1 MDNTIKQPVWTK
13 ILNIIN
19 EFKIEFILI
28 LLIIVSAIISPSFMT
43 LSNWMTILGG
53 RSAMKGIIAFGMTFV
68 IICGEIDLSI
78 GSTVALSGIVAARIM
93 IALESSGMSA
103 VMIGIIAILCALLV
117 GLIIGAVN
125 GFFMVAFKMPS
136 FIVTLGMVNIGKGIS
151 QIVAPYTL
159 TGLPNWFKWFGA
171 GRLFQTASTD
181 AMTLRDLP
189 PVPAL
194 FLVIAF
200 LLSWLVLKKTK
211 FGRAVYAVGGNAE
224 AARLSGINVKKV
236 KVIVMMIVSFAAAFA
251 GIIMSSSSNTAAF
264 TFGSGWEMDVI
275 ASVIIGGA
283 SMAGGS
289 GNAVGTLVGVIFFG
303 VVNNIMTLFGIG
315 TAMQYV
321 VLGALVIVAVLLNS
335 IKAKSN

>member
-1 MDNTIKQPVWTK
+1 MDNANNKGFARVIE
-13 ILNIIN
+13 IIN

-28 LLIIVSAIISPSFMT
+28 LLIIVSALISPSFMT

-78 GSTVALSGIVAARIM
+78 GSTVALSGIVAAKIM
-93 IALESSGMSA
+93 ISLETSGMSQG
-103 VMIGIIAILCALLV
+103 MIGLVAVLCALLV
-117 GLIIGAVN
+117 GAAIGAVN
-125 GFFMVAFKMPS
+125 GFFMVTFNMPS
-136 FIVTLGMVNIGKGIS
+136 FIVTLGMVNIGKGLS
-151 QIVAPYTL
+151 QIIAPYTL
-159 TGLPNWFKWFGA
+159 TGLPGWFKWFGA
-171 GRLFQTASTD
+171 GRLFQTSSTD
-181 AMTLRDLP
+181 AMTLRNLP

-194 FLVIAF
+194 FLIIAF
-200 LLSWLVLKKTK
+200 LAAWLVLKKTK

-236 KVIVMMIVSFAAAFA
+236 KMIVMMIVSVAAAFA

-264 TFGSGWEMDVI
+264 TFGEGWEMDVI

-289 GNAVGTLVGVIFFG
+289 GNAIGTLVGVIFFG
-303 VVNNIMTLFGIG
+303 VVNNIMTLFGVG

-321 VLGALVIVAVLLNS
+321 VLGALVIIAVLLNS
-335 IKAKSN
+335 IKTKKG